1 MKKQFFFGLFVL
13 FLGLGFATHLYAQD
27 PWFSPVVVETLWSDN
42 FSDGNYDTNW
52 TWEVTSGTAQV
63 ISNELVFVTAGLPYY
78 DAWIYTVGDPAHQ
91 RQGNKYA
98 VYYSTKMWGTGT
110 PASVI
115 NIKDDGIVQWL
126 VDFYPTNGAIYLLK
140 AVIPAPG
147 QYIKWVTG
155 LSKIQKG
162 ANLKVCVQ
170 VMVDT
175 IRVKVWTGP
184 FEPSTWDLEY
194 DSAFTTG
201 VLWPGVYVGGWWLS
215 KDTLSFDNFV
225 VVNLAGTSVEEDRSS
240 EEAEGFSLS
249 QNYPN
254 PFNSSTDFAFIL
266 PQAQKVRL
274 EIYNLLGQKVRT
286 LVDEAMTQG
295 THFIEWDGKDDQG
308 NVVAS
313 SIFFYRMEAGAFKE
327 TKRMLFLK

>member
-1 MKKQFFFGLFVL
+1 MKKLIFGVL
-13 FLGLGFATHLYAQD
+13 FFLFLSLSLTTHLYAQN
-27 PWFSPVVVETLWSDN
+27 PWSSPVAVETLWTDN

-63 ISNELVFVTAGLPYY
+63 INGELVFVTGGLPYY
-78 DAWIYTVGDPAHQ
+78 DAWIYTLGDPANQ
-91 RQGNKYA
+91 RQGDKYA
-98 VYYSTKMWGTGT
+98 VYYSTKMWGSGT

-162 ANLKVCVQ
+162 QKLKVCVQ
-170 VMVDT
+170 IMVDT

-184 FEPSTWDLEY
+184 FEPATWDLEY

-215 KDTLSFDNFV
+215 KDTLSFDDFMV
-225 VVNLAGTSVEEDRSS
+225 VSLSGTSVDENGSTEKI
-240 EEAEGFSLS
+240 EGFSLS

-254 PFNSSTDFAFIL
+254 PFNSSTDITFSV
-266 PQAQKVRL
+266 PQAQKVKL
-274 EIYNLLGQKVRT
+274 EVYNIIGQRVRT
-286 LVDEAMTQG
+286 LVDELMSQG
-295 THFIEWDGKDDQG
+295 THSMKWDGKDGQG

-313 SIFFYRMEAGAFKE
+313 GIFLYKMEVGTFKE